1 MKIYKTHFLEKESDV
16 SIISDSKLAI
26 NYAKESFYFHR
37 NILEQYIKKNKRF
50 LTSFSPLKVKTS
62 QKIIKIMADAAEI
75 CDVGP
80 MAAVAG
86 ALSDLMRE
94 SMKTQKNVSKNETSQ
109 CNVALVENG
118 GEISV
123 DSQKP
128 MKIALYAGDNELN
141 LNLGFLI
148 KKEDCPFGIGTSS
161 ATVGHAI
168 SLGLADAVTIFA
180 ENAALADA
188 AATKVCNMVK
198 GRDVEKSIKKGLD
211 VIDDINGVTGAF
223 ISREDKVGQVG
234 KIPQLIK
241 ITGYKYQ
248 ILNKVKDLVLEG
260 DYEIIK

>member
-1 MKIYKTHFLEKESDV
+1 MIKHHFSEKESDIT
-16 SIISDSKLAI
+16 IISNSNAAI
-26 NYAKESFYFHR
+26 LKGKKSFYTHR
-37 NILEQYIKKNKRF
+37 SALEKYILKDNEF
-50 LTSFSPLKVKTS
+50 LTSFVPVSVITNEKVVVL
-62 QKIIKIMADAAEI
+62 MAEAAYI
-75 CDVGP
+75 CEVGP

-86 ALSDLMRE
+86 AIADLMIAD
-94 SMKTQKNVSKNETSQ
+94 MKIRDETDYIPAKD
-109 CNVALVENG
+109 ALVENG
-118 GEISV
+118 GEIIV
-123 DSQKP
+123 DSSVP
-128 MKIALYAGDNELN
+128 IKIALYAGKNELN